1 MALRRK
7 SSSPSKNLTCPLCF
21 DIFVEA
27 SILPTCGHTFCRG
40 CLRNY
45 GQAHPNNN
53 HMVCPVCR
61 KVSKFT
67 SGKRSDDFPPNVTV
81 NGCIDDYNAKKRETR
96 PKCNACRRQRD
107 AELFCKTCDRY
118 LCDRCVTGHQEMA
131 FIFEGHETVPIEDV
145 IDQSAKKDCTP
156 KQEDKKSG
164 TRPKCNACRRQR
176 DAHSVCK
183 TCDKYLCK
191 KCVAGHH
198 EMAFL
203 FEGHEIVPIEGGKG
217 KKKGCK
223 RKPEQSPRPNLG
235 SNTRS
240 DPKLSVIKRVTLP
253 AFALVWGMTRYS
265 DDSVGIPFG
274 KVGFGAAV
282 INSDGREQQWPYP
295 NTRNGLEYFYLIIQ
309 EDRSLCLSTGN
320 SEAHVYSPDG
330 SKKSTIHVNDNG
342 KFLTLNRSPSDE
354 IIITNAGKQ
363 VYIYDPTGSTLKH
376 AVQTRNRTGQAAA
389 TRSGLIV
396 ASSCCFFPRVLTV
409 YDRDGNAGES
419 LQAPDGVGLY
429 AAVDE
434 QDRVY
439 VASVDMQNRRV
450 VIRLYDLDDLN
461 LKERVEFN
469 ALDLKVMNSTWCYLV
484 SLSPE
489 MLAFACMNHLYFIK
503 VSLE

>member
-1 MALRRK
+1 MAEK
-7 SSSPSKNLTCPLCF
+7 AETSSPPENLTCPMCF
-21 DIFVEA
+21 EIFVEA
-27 SILPTCGHTFCRG
+27 VILPTCGHTYCRR
-40 CLRNY
+40 CLKDYDLSTQNDY
-45 GQAHPNNN
+45 
-53 HMVCPVCR
+53 MVCPVCR
-61 KVSKFT
+61 KKTKFT
-67 SGKRSDDFPPNVTV
+67 SAKRVDEFPANVTV
-81 NGCIDDYNAKKRETR
+81 NAFVDDYHTRKNETR
-96 PKCNACRRQRD
+96 PKCNTCRRQWD

-131 FIFEGHETVPIEDV
+131 FLFEGHETVPIEDV
-145 IDQSAKKDCTP
+145 IDQASKKDCTP

-176 DAHSVCK
+176 DAQSFCK

-203 FEGHEIVPIEGGKG
+203 FEGHESVPIE
-217 KKKGCK
+217 
-223 RKPEQSPRPNLG
+223 RKPEQNLHPNLG

-240 DPKLSVIKRVTLP
+240 DPKLNVIKRVNLP
-253 AFALVWGMTRYS
+253 AFAVVWGMTRYS

-274 KVGFGAAV
+274 KVGFGAAI

-295 NTRNGLEYFYLIIQ
+295 NTRNGLEYFDLIILQ
-309 EDRSLCLSTGN
+309 DRSLCISTGN
-320 SEAHVYSPDG
+320 SEAHVFSPDG

-354 IIITNAGKQ
+354 IIITNGGKQ
-363 VYIYDPTGSTLKH
+363 VYIYDPTGSTLRVKH

-419 LQAPDGVGLY
+419 LQAPKDVGLY

-439 VASVDMQNRRV
+439 VASVDMLNKRV

-484 SLSPE
+484 SLSHE

>member
-1 MALRRK
+1 MAEKAETSGPPQSLI
-7 SSSPSKNLTCPLCF
+7 CPLCL

-27 SILPTCGHTFCRG
+27 VILPTCGHTYCRR
-40 CLRNY
+40 CLKNIDLSTQSY
-45 GQAHPNNN
+45 
-53 HMVCPVCR
+53 HMTCPVCR
-61 KVSKFT
+61 KKSKFT
-67 SGKRSDDFPPNVTV
+67 SAKCVDDFPANVTV
-81 NGCIDDYNAKKRETR
+81 NAFVDDYHARKSETR
-96 PKCNACRRQRD
+96 PKCNTCRRQWD

-118 LCDRCVTGHQEMA
+118 LCERCVTGHQEMA
-131 FIFEGHETVPIEDV
+131 FHFEGHETVAIEDV
-145 IDQSAKKDCTP
+145 IDQSSKKDCTNE
-156 KQEDKKSG
+156 QEDKKSG

-176 DAHSVCK
+176 NANSFCK
-183 TCDKYLCK
+183 TCHKYLCK
-191 KCVAGHH
+191 KCVSGHH

-203 FEGHEIVPIEGGKG
+203 FEGHEIVPIEK
-217 KKKGCK
+217 
-223 RKPEQSPRPNLG
+223 KPEQNLQPNLG

-240 DPKLSVIKRVTLP
+240 DPKLNVIKRVTLP
-253 AFALVWGMTRYS
+253 AFAEVWGMTRYS

-274 KVGFGAAV
+274 KVGHGAAI
-282 INSDGREQQWPYP
+282 INSDGREQPWPYP
-295 NTRNGLEYFYLIIQ
+295 NTRNGLEYFDLIIQ
-309 EDRSLCLSTGN
+309 EDRSLCVSTGN

-354 IIITNAGKQ
+354 IIISNAGKQ

-419 LQAPDGVGLY
+419 LQGPDGVGLY

-439 VASVDMQNRRV
+439 VASVDMLNKRV

-469 ALDLKVMNSTWCYLV
+469 ALDLKGMFSSWCYLV
-484 SLSPE
+484 SLSYE